1 MPCPRPQRYGPR
13 ISRSSLLNSQSLAC
27 VNSDQALPAAPIRG
41 PPPGPEWPGLTSLLS
56 SSVPPLCPM
65 KPGHLCPC
73 WVGPANGRLGSPPRR
88 ARPFWG
94 LTTEMPNIWGSLR
107 PDGATHHGE
116 LTVLEHNQ
124 QSALLSQPSLLWGI
138 VVSPVA
144 LLTAPPCPSA
154 TLSPV
159 PCAGPGQA
167 TSSLSGWAWLSFSPR
182 RPCSLGDATL
192 FTAPPVLAQSR
203 GE

>member
-1 MPCPRPQRYGPR
+1 M
-13 ISRSSLLNSQSLAC
+13 
-27 VNSDQALPAAPIRG
+27 
-41 PPPGPEWPGLTSLLS
+41 SLLS
-56 SSVPPLCPM
+56 SSVPPPCPT
-65 KPGHLCPC
+65 KPRHLCPC
-73 WVGPANGRLGSPPRR
+73 WVGPANVRLGSPPRR

-116 LTVLEHNQ
+116 LTVLERNQ
-124 QSALLSQPSLLWGI
+124 ETALLRQPSLLWGI

-154 TLSPV
+154 TPSPV

-167 TSSLSGWAWLSFSPR
+167 TSSLSGWAWLSLSHPGG
-182 RPCSLGDATL
+182 PVDWVTPLCSLL
-192 FTAPPVLAQSR
+192 PWSWHRV
-203 GE
+203 GESEPFPEEPLEMGH